1 MCKEYKCKKHISKG
15 EIDLE
20 DLENTVVTK
29 MDGLNSELSITQ
41 LLRECWDHLICTLY
55 LIMQAKY

>member
-1 MCKEYKCKKHISKG
+1 MQRYCVKRKCKKHISKG

-41 LLRECWDHLICTLY
+41 LLREC
-55 LIMQAKY
+55 